1 MNGRRIARYARPQ
14 SLSAKRLSAPVILRR
29 RFSTRST
36 ILQASATASA
46 IAATYA
52 GLFCGTVANFRAA
65 RIAATIAITAC
76 LRFGSTTEQYH
87 FRFSLALHRHRLGTR
102 YGRRLGPS
110 CGRVSLVQPQ
120 AKARKTLE
128 PICYQ
133 GGVPR
138 PYSQYNLIDR
148 SVTSETWSTG
158 RNLSDL
164 RRLILGE
171 TSPPA
176 SIRSMNGSGRSRM
189 SRMISATCGR
199 SRTWRLAYPQY
210 VVEIKGADA
219 RYSKGIEW
227 EHEREWRIIRNFN
240 DAEQK
245 VRADQYRKEVLLN
258 PGLSHVQPC
267 ADAPS
272 IANGG
277 RTGITLLRRS
287 RADGKGHE

>member
-76 LRFGSTTEQYH
+76 LRFGSTTGQYH
-87 FRFSLALHRHRLGTR
+87 FRFSLALHRHRAGDSVRSSAWPFLWEGFFGTAT
-102 YGRRLGPS
+102 GQSP
-110 CGRVSLVQPQ
+110 
-120 AKARKTLE
+120 KTLE

-138 PYSQYNLIDR
+138 PYSQYNLIER

-164 RRLILGE
+164 RRLTGSLTSE
-171 TSPPA
+171 T
-176 SIRSMNGSGRSRM
+176 
-189 SRMISATCGR
+189 
-199 SRTWRLAYPQY
+199 
-210 VVEIKGADA
+210 
-219 RYSKGIEW
+219 
-227 EHEREWRIIRNFN
+227 
-240 DAEQK
+240 
-245 VRADQYRKEVLLN
+245 
-258 PGLSHVQPC
+258 
-267 ADAPS
+267 
-272 IANGG
+272 
-277 RTGITLLRRS
+277 RR
-287 RADGKGHE
+287 